1 VTAPLRGKEL
11 ARMRFEGEHGR
22 RQAGVRCGRRQTGE
36 QRAMAEMHA
45 IEVAYGQ
52 DGGTGR
58 CL

>member
-1 VTAPLRGKEL
+1 
-11 ARMRFEGEHGR
+11 MRFEGEHCR
-22 RQAGVRCGRRQTGE
+22 RQAGVDSSRLQTGE
-36 QRAMAEMHA
+36 QRAVAKMHA